1 MDEHAYS
8 FSAIR
13 GVQAGREYYAI
24 MCPFRLIPKI
34 FLFDEAEVSPE
45 LRSQRV
51 LNKTRVPE
59 IARYILEN
67 PTEYCFSAITAS
79 LDGEARFV
87 PHKEDD
93 FGKNIGTLTV
103 GMSSAFIIN
112 DGQHRRAAIEEA
124 LKNSPALGTEKICV
138 VLFVDR
144 GLKRS
149 QQMFSDLNKYAV
161 RPSNSIGILYDHRDP
176 LAELTREVI
185 NGVDLFRGRIELE
198 KTSISN
204 RSRKLFTLSSLYNA
218 NKAFLGM
225 KNKLH
230 AVSNQQK
237 DACVLFWSKLSEN
250 ISEWVDV
257 KEGELRVAEFRRDYV
272 NAHGV
277 ILHSLGHV
285 GHALLTKHPSNWAG
299 KLPVFRKIDWSRKNT
314 ELWEGSA
321 MIGGR
326 MSASQ
331 ANIILSSA
339 VIKQQIGLDLSPE
352 EITLRK
358 PTKGKAT
365 RV

>member
-1 MDEHAYS
+1 MDEHAYV

-59 IARYILEN
+59 IARYILDN
-67 PTEYCFSAITAS
+67 TKEYCFSAITAS
-79 LDGEARFV
+79 LDGEVKFT
-87 PHKEDD
+87 PHSEAES
-93 FGKNIGTLTV
+93 GRHIGTLSV
-103 GMSSAFIIN
+103 GMSAVFIIN

-124 LKNSPALGTEKICV
+124 LKTNPQLGTEKICV
-138 VLFVDR
+138 VLFADR

-176 LAELTREVI
+176 LAELTRDVI
-185 NGVDLFRGRIELE
+185 QGVPLFRDRIELQ

-204 RSRKLFTLSSLYNA
+204 RSRKIFTLSSLYGA
-218 NKAFLGM
+218 NRALLGM
-225 KNKLH
+225 NHKLKPI
-230 AVSNQQK
+230 SLQQK
-237 DACVLFWSKLSEN
+237 ELCVNFWTKLAEN
-250 ISEWVDV
+250 MSDWTEVQQ
-257 KEGELRVAEFRRDYV
+257 GRLLVAEFRRDYV
-272 NAHGV
+272 NGHGV

-285 GHALLTKHPSNWAG
+285 GHSLIAKHPKNWSD
-299 KLPVFRKIDWSRKNT
+299 KLTSIRKIDWSRRNAM
-314 ELWEGSA
+314 LWEGTA

-326 MSASQ
+326 MSASP

-339 VIKQQIGLDLSPE
+339 IIKKQIGLELSPE
-352 EITLRK
+352 EISHC
-358 PTKGKAT
+358 KALK
-365 RV
+365 VKVS